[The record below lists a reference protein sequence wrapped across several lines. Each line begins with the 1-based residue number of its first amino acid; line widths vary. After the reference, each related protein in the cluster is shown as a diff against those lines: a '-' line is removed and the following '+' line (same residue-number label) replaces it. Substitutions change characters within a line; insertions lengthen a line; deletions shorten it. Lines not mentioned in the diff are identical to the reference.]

1 MKKYLGTLLILFFS
15 LAAAAQ
21 DSFYYKLVVQT
32 KDAPA
37 SKKLFVSYEI
47 GGEKFV
53 DSLNLTADV
62 LRFEKSLTQPTAAT
76 LYTEVKSV
84 GPISVMLANNEL
96 SLLVDKQLTVL
107 TKEPLQSDFLGLT
120 ENDRIRPGYFPLY
133 GELYEKNDSLGL
145 SKLAVIFDSL
155 KNDDILK
162 SYRFFTENKSSLLSL
177 FSFNR
182 FTSFFADY
190 AKIETDFNTLPEW
203 AKNSPDGK
211 NIAAKIAGAK
221 SANIGVKALNF
232 SQQSITGVPA
242 TLDSFRGKYVLL
254 DFWASWCAPCRK
266 EHPRFIEIYEQYK
279 DKGFEIVSISLDDDA
294 ETWMRA
300 VTKDQL
306 TWLQLSD
313 LRGQQNEV
321 ALLYGVQAIP
331 ANFMISPEGIILD
344 KNLKSEDLDTK
355 LKRLFAQ

>member
-1 MKKYLGTLLILFFS
+1 MRIASVFFISLFLFS
-15 LAAAAQ
+15 IPAVGQ
-21 DSFYYKLVVQT
+21 ESFFYKVLVQT
-32 KDAPA
+32 NDN
-37 SKKLFVSYEI
+37 SSTKLFIAYEI

-53 DSLNLTADV
+53 DSLKLSSEVVA
-62 LRFEKSLTQPTAAT
+62 FERPLLQPTAAS
-76 LYTEVKSV
+76 LYTDVKSIR
-84 GPISVMLANNEL
+84 PLSVMLANNEL
-96 SLLVDKQLTVL
+96 SIVVEKEIAVITKDQL
-107 TKEPLQSDFLGLT
+107 QNDFLAIT

-155 KNDDILK
+155 KNDDIQK

-232 SQQSITGVPA
+232 TQKSITGAPA
-242 TLDSFRGKYVLL
+242 TLDSFRGKYGLL

-279 DKGFEIVSISLDDDA
+279 NKGFEIVSISLDNDG

-300 VTKDQL
+300 VEKDQL

-331 ANFMISPEGIILD
+331 ANFLMSPDGIILD
-344 KNLKSEDLDTK
+344 KNLKSEDLDTR
-355 LKRLFAQ
+355 LKRLLVH

>member
-1 MKKYLGTLLILFFS
+1 MKKYLGTLLIIFLS
-15 LAAAAQ
+15 LTAAAQ
-21 DSFYYKLVVQT
+21 DSFYYKLLVQN
-32 KDAPA
+32 KDSSA
-37 SKKLFVSYEI
+37 SKLFIAYEI

-53 DSLNLTADV
+53 DSLKLTSEAV
-62 LRFEKSLTQPTAAT
+62 AFERTLAQPTAAT
-76 LYTEVKSV
+76 LYTNVKNSRSV
-84 GPISVMLANNEL
+84 SVMLANNEL
-96 SLLVDKQLTVL
+96 SIVVDKELEVKTKDQL
-107 TKEPLQSDFLGLT
+107 QRDFLALT

-155 KNDDILK
+155 KNDDIQK
-162 SYRFFTENKSSLLSL
+162 SLGYFTENKSSLLSL

-182 FTSFFADY
+182 FSSFYADY
-190 AKIETDFNTLPEW
+190 GKIESYFITLPEW
-203 AKNSPDGK
+203 ARDSPDGK

-232 SQQSITGVPA
+232 TQKSITGVPV
-242 TLDSFRGKYVLL
+242 TFDSFQGKYVLL

-279 DKGFEIVSISLDDDA
+279 DKGFEIISISLDDDA
-294 ETWMRA
+294 EIWMKA
-300 VTKDQL
+300 VAKDKL

-313 LRGQQNEV
+313 LRGQQNEI

-331 ANFMISPEGIILD
+331 ANFLISPEGIILD
-344 KNLKSEDLDTK
+344 KNLKSEDLNS
-355 LKRLFAQ
+355 RLESLFSK